1 MRRVLGILSLMVAG
15 AGLLIALFPL
25 ISVWRVS
32 GSVLAELPDVQGPS
46 INTDRNRLA
55 LFDDDFVLATRT
67 YEGLSGSDLKQ
78 VLLRE
83 GFRILNARGE
93 VWLSKPC
100 CGDYDAV
107 WVRIDEVGPDT
118 GLAVVTVAD
127 SDEQVAWPLISWL
140 GLSVI
145 AVGLAGALAALT
157 GAGGGRQRQP
167 DPPRVDM
174 AS

>member
-1 MRRVLGILSLMVAG
+1 MRRVVGLLGLMVAG

-25 ISVWRVS
+25 ISVWRMS

-46 INTDRNRLA
+46 ISTDRNRLA
-55 LFDDDFVLATRT
+55 LFDGDFVLATRT
-67 YEGLSGSDLKQ
+67 YEGFSGPDLKE
-78 VLLRE
+78 VLLSE
-83 GFRILNARGE
+83 GFGILNARGG

-107 WVRIDEVGPDT
+107 WARIDEVGPDT

-127 SDEQVAWPLISWL
+127 SDVQVAWPLISWL

-157 GAGGGRQRQP
+157 GAGGGRRRQP
-167 DPPRVDM
+167 GPPRVGM